1 MISLIRLRN
10 SMILQQTGFLL
21 VMIGTWEA
29 LGAYVLDPFWSSRP
43 SLIAQRLWF
52 LTKRGDLAWH
62 VSATL
67 TEAGLGLSLGAVV
80 GVALGLLMARYAKAA
95 KIAEPLF
102 MGLYSL
108 PRVALAPLFIL
119 WFGIGLPAKVMMS
132 FSMVVF
138 IFVLNI
144 VEGVRALDRDPI
156 DLMRT
161 MNASPLYIVR
171 RVLLPAVLPWI
182 FASFRIGVG
191 LSLIGALVGELIGSS
206 RGLGWYIERAA
217 GQLDTTGVFT
227 GIVILVVLAM
237 LANQVIVLASGWL
250 TGGRA

>member
-1 MISLIRLRN
+1 
-10 SMILQQTGFLL
+10 
-21 VMIGTWEA
+21 
-29 LGAYVLDPFWSSRP
+29 
-43 SLIAQRLWF
+43 
-52 LTKRGDLAWH
+52 
-62 VSATL
+62 
-67 TEAGLGLSLGAVV
+67 
-80 GVALGLLMARYAKAA
+80 
-95 KIAEPLF
+95 
-102 MGLYSL
+102 
-108 PRVALAPLFIL
+108 LAPLFIL

-161 MNASPLYIVR
+161 MRASQFYIVR

-182 FASFRIGVG
+182 LASFRIGVG

-227 GIVILVVLAM
+227 GIVVLVVLAM
-237 LANQVIVLASGWL
+237 LANQIIALVSGWL
-250 TGGRA
+250 TGARV